1 MGGCF
6 VRLLTVCLWCNTI
19 RMDCINGLSLEFTL
33 LSHLDPR
40 KGDLFFL
47 YAREHRIRSL
57 DLHSKSDAA
66 AI

>member
-6 VRLLTVCLWCNTI
+6 VRLLTVCDTVSMAKG
-19 RMDCINGLSLEFTL
+19 MDCINGLSLEFTFVE
-33 LSHLDPR
+33 SFRLD
-40 KGDLFFL
+40 LFL

-57 DLHSKSDAA
+57 DLHSKSEAA